1 MVAQSL
7 LAFLVATSQVLPS
20 STEKLSFSGATAAI
34 EHPVCHIVEQPGGI
48 EFMTDC
54 EVPTEEYY
62 DRLAEDLRKRHPKA
76 ASWVLEHA
84 VSLEAF
90 LDTSIV
96 AGFSYGVDKA
106 QVAVTSGK
114 LLGHVVCRTGASAE
128 SDRVQA
134 IVEFAPLKEPSHV
147 R

>member
-7 LAFLVATSQVLPS
+7 LAFLVATSQAVPTNSEGFVFNS
-20 STEKLSFSGATAAI
+20 SAMAREYQ
-34 EHPVCHIVEQPGGI
+34 VCHIVEQPGGI
-48 EFMTDC
+48 EHMTDC

-62 DRLAEDLRKRHPKA
+62 DRLTEDLRRRHPKA

-106 QVAVTSGK
+106 QVAVTSG
-114 LLGHVVCRTGASAE
+114 
-128 SDRVQA
+128 
-134 IVEFAPLKEPSHV
+134 
-147 R
+147 